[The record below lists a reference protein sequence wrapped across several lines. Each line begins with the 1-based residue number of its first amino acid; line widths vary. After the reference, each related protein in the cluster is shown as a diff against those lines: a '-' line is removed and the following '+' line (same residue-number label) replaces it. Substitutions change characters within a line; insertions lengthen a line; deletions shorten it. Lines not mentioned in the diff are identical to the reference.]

1 MRKNI
6 VHMALCLWAVP
17 AAFVGGCS
25 VANMASVRTSMEV
38 VRQFQDLEINPNYRY
53 WYLNQENSPFGVL
66 GVDREYRFDGGPL
79 WGPVDP
85 DTATFKKVVGLVQ
98 SFPSMGSNVMGF
110 EIMDSQ
116 GRQIG
121 VWYSSLNAGISV
133 DSVAKS
139 VSVTTETPWI
149 RPRGMLRLEGSADV
163 AQRPGGNFG
172 AEMTVSAGRKP
183 A

>member
-85 DTATFKKVVGLVQ
+85 DTATFKKSWGWCRAFRDGVKRD
-98 SFPSMGSNVMGF
+98 GF
-110 EIMDSQ
+110 
-116 GRQIG
+116 
-121 VWYSSLNAGISV
+121 
-133 DSVAKS
+133 
-139 VSVTTETPWI
+139 
-149 RPRGMLRLEGSADV
+149 
-163 AQRPGGNFG
+163 
-172 AEMTVSAGRKP
+172 
-183 A
+183 